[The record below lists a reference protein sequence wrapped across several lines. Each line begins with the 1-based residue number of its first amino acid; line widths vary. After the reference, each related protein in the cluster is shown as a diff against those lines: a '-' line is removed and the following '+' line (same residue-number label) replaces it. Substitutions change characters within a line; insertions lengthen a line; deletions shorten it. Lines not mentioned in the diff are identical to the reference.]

1 MQSSVEL
8 ERETG
13 AATDSDGSEERDDA
27 EESGARLA
35 GLRRR
40 LARIFSPR
48 AFLLASLFVVV
59 GLVAG
64 GLVGG
69 LLPLLGTVG
78 RLVGVFA
85 GTFLF
90 GVVRSRRQY
99 LEVALAGA
107 IVAVLVVVSSSLD
120 GAFLPVGVSLLQEY
134 GIAIAGVG
142 AGSGAATSLLGYY
155 FGRDLRAGLTES
167 L

>member
-13 AATDSDGSEERDDA
+13 AATDSDEP
-27 EESGARLA
+27 EESEDSDESGGRLA

-40 LARIFSPR
+40 FARIFSPR

-64 GLVGG
+64 GFLGG
-69 LLPLLGTVG
+69 FLPLLGTVG

-85 GTFLF
+85 AMFVF
-90 GVVRSRRQY
+90 GLVRSRRQY

-107 IVAVLVVVSSSLD
+107 VVAVLVVVSSTLD

-142 AGSGAATSLLGYY
+142 AGSGATTSLLGYY
-155 FGRDLRAGLTES
+155 FGRDLRAGLTKS

>member
-13 AATDSDGSEERDDA
+13 AATDSTQSEEGDDPDQ
-27 EESGARLA
+27 SGGRLA
-35 GLRRR
+35 GLRHR
-40 LARIFSPR
+40 LGRIFSPR

-64 GLVGG
+64 GLIGG

-78 RLVGVFA
+78 RLIGVFA
-85 GTFLF
+85 AMFLF
-90 GVVRSRRQY
+90 GLVRSRRQY

-107 IVAVLVVVSSSLD
+107 VVAALVVVSSTLD

-134 GIAIAGVG
+134 GLAIAGVG

-155 FGRDLRAGLTES
+155 FGRDLRAGLTQS

>member
-8 ERETG
+8 ERETEP
-13 AATDSDGSEERDDA
+13 AEPDAA
-27 EESGARLA
+27 EEETESGGRFA

-40 LARIFSPR
+40 VARIFSPR

-64 GLVGG
+64 GFLGG
-69 LLPLLGTVG
+69 FLPLLGTVG

-85 GTFLF
+85 AMFLF
-90 GVVRSRRQY
+90 GLVRSRRQY

-107 IVAVLVVVSSSLD
+107 VVAVLVVVSSTLD

-155 FGRDLRAGLTES
+155 FGRDLRAGLTKS